1 MAKTPN
7 TPKVSGPKLPEELN
21 IAELMKKQDVATEV
35 MSQCLA
41 TGIYDVSKTHTFVGG
56 VLQTLNIYYSH
67 MLPTAGVMFNPDQKR
82 WDMAINPFFFCKCL
96 NSKQRKAVLLHEI
109 AHLTN
114 KHPFR
119 VPFLKINAS
128 KRSLMN
134 IAADMAI
141 NQYIQ
146 DIPMGCNE
154 CPPLEMQQ
162 MGAKC
167 ANEQCPGRCIDVKD
181 YFDEDEKTKKKT
193 PWPENKTMEL
203 YYEKL
208 LDKYKDVSQDG
219 EGEGEQC
226 GTCHG
231 TGKVPGPAGGDVT
244 CPDCKGKGKGKGK
257 GRGQGGTPR
266 EFDSHQWDENG
277 EENEMLEATEDLM
290 KRAMIKTGLSYDQL
304 PGGVQELLDDIKA
317 RKAELNYRAIIL
329 SAIKRHA
336 SGHER
341 KFSWSR
347 KSKRYG
353 ALAPG
358 TRVGDLPKVRLFLD
372 SSGSISTEELNEFL
386 DIVDEFLKVGSR
398 KCEVCLFHTD
408 MYHTQPYKLGERFDR
423 KKVQSGGTDL
433 TSCFEYLVSK
443 AADLNIFITD
453 GCYGRVDYD
462 KMLKPNQK
470 LPQTM
475 FLISRQGTADHPM
488 KELQT
493 IKVPDTAKLKGDKDL
508 ENK

>member
-1 MAKTPN
+1 MANEVKKT
-7 TPKVSGPKLPEELN
+7 TAAEA
-21 IAELMKKQDVATEV
+21 IAEIKKKEVPAEV

-41 TGIYDVSKTHTFVGG
+41 TGIYNVGQSHTFVGG
-56 VLQTLNIYYSH
+56 VLQTLNIYYSY

-82 WDMAINPFFFCKCL
+82 WDMAINPHFFCKCL
-96 NSKQRKAVLLHEI
+96 DAKQRKAVLLHEI

-146 DIPMGCNE
+146 DIPMGCKE
-154 CPPLEMQQ
+154 CPPIEMQ
-162 MGAKC
+162 MVGAKC
-167 ANEQCPGRCIDVKD
+167 QNENCPGRCIDVADYKD
-181 YFDEDEKTKKKT
+181 TNEKTKKET
-193 PWPENKTMEL
+193 PWPVNKTMEL

-208 LDKYKDVSQDG
+208 LDKFKDVGEDG
-219 EGEGEQC
+219 EGEEGEC
-226 GTCHG
+226 GTCGG
-231 TGKVPGPAGGDVT
+231 TGKVPSPAGGDMV
-244 CPDCKGKGKGKGK
+244 CPDCKGKKGKKGK
-257 GRGQGGTPR
+257 GRGTPR

-277 EENEMLEATEDLM
+277 EEGEMLEATEDLM

-304 PGGVQELLDDIKA
+304 PGAIQELLDDIKA
-317 RKAELNYRAIIL
+317 RKSELNYRAIIL

-341 KFSWSR
+341 KNSWSR

-353 ALAPG
+353 ELAPG

-372 SSGSISTEELNEFL
+372 SSGSISIEELNEFL

-398 KCEVCLFHTD
+398 KCEICFFHMS
-408 MYHTQPYKLGERFDR
+408 MYLKQPYKLGDRFDR
-423 KKVQSGGTDL
+423 KRVQSGGTDL
-433 TSCFEYLVSK
+433 TDSFQYIVDK
-443 AADLNIFITD
+443 PADLNIFITD
-453 GCYGRVDYD
+453 GCYGRVDYE
-462 KMLKPNQK
+462 KMLRPNQK
-470 LPQTM
+470 LAQTM
-475 FLISRQGTADHPM
+475 FVISRQGTADHPM
-488 KELQT
+488 KELYT
-493 IKVPDTAKLKGDKDL
+493 VKIPETAKLKSDKDL
-508 ENK
+508 EKK